1 MTVLAKDAKGGSRM
15 EVNIALELK
24 AVLLQALLSRATVLA
39 GRGQYADAENVLRD
53 IENSGPDASTTLDL
67 IARIR
72 AQQGRYSEAM
82 VLWKKALELNPD
94 NETYRAGIR
103 RIEKILNRPLW
114 TRAVVPLV
122 AVLVAGVGIWFFGKP
137 VNRIREA
144 FFYDDARVVRD
155 AGQLNRSTKASTLK
169 AVDTLPQIAINV
181 PGVSVRNQQNSIV
194 VQFEEGLFRFAARL
208 KPEAKD
214 ILSTFGLQLKP
225 YAGRIA
231 VSVTGC
237 TDLKPIPDGWI
248 YPDDAALGMAR
259 AVAVVNHLR
268 SKSGLLP
275 SMFTL
280 KSAVD
285 ASAPYPNDTK
295 ENMLRNRTVII
306 SISPSEDRNIAP

>member
-1 MTVLAKDAKGGSRM
+1 M
-15 EVNIALELK
+15 EGNIAPELK

-39 GRGQYADAENVLRD
+39 GRGRYADAENVLRD
-53 IENSGPDASTTLDL
+53 IVNSGPDASTTLDL

-82 VLWKKALELNPD
+82 VLWKKALELNPE
-94 NETYRAGIR
+94 NEIYRAGIQ
-103 RIEKILNRPLW
+103 RIEKIQNRPLW
-114 TRAVVPLV
+114 VRAVVPLV
-122 AVLVAGVGIWFFGKP
+122 AVVAAGVGIWFFGNP

-144 FFYDDARVVRD
+144 ILQKDARVVRD
-155 AGQLNRSTKASTLK
+155 AGQINRSTNASTVK
-169 AVDTLPQIAINV
+169 EASILPQMAINV
-181 PGVSVRNQQNSIV
+181 PGVSVRNQQNSII

-214 ILSTFGLQLKP
+214 VLSTLGLQLKP

-248 YPDDAALGMAR
+248 YPDKAALGMAR

-268 SKSGLLP
+268 SKTGLLP

-280 KSAVD
+280 KSAGD

-295 ENMLRNRTVII
+295 ANMLRNRTVII
-306 SISPSEDRNIAP
+306 SISPSEDRNVAP

>member
-1 MTVLAKDAKGGSRM
+1 M
-15 EVNIALELK
+15 EVILAPELK
-24 AVLLQALLSRATVLA
+24 AVLFQALLSRATVLA
-39 GRGQYADAENVLRD
+39 GRGRYADAENVLR
-53 IENSGPDASTTLDL
+53 EVVTSGPDASTILDL

-72 AQQGRYSEAM
+72 AQQGQFSEATAM
-82 VLWKKALELNPD
+82 WKNALELNPE

-103 RIEKILNRPLW
+103 RIEKIQNRPLW
-114 TRAVVPLV
+114 ASAVFPMVV
-122 AVLVAGVGIWFFGKP
+122 VVVAGLGIWFFGLATGNP

-144 FFYDDARVVRD
+144 FLHNDPRVVRD
-155 AGQLNRSTKASTLK
+155 ADKINRSTKASTLN
-169 AVDTLPQIAINV
+169 ASATLQQIAIKV
-181 PGVSVRNQQNSIV
+181 PGVLVRNQQNSTI

-208 KPEAKD
+208 KPEAED
-214 ILSTFGLQLKP
+214 ILSTLGLQLKP

-268 SKSGLLP
+268 GKSGLLP

-280 KSAVD
+280 KSAGD

-295 ENMLRNRTVII
+295 ANMLRNRTVII
-306 SISPSEDRNIAP
+306 SISPSEDRNVAP